1 MKNILKVAAATFLLL
16 SGTACSDFL
25 DEDLKKELA
34 PDNTYTSTYGFQVG
48 VNGLYGWARSEFN
61 TWGGGTASLSQAC
74 PYEAFQVATDIVY
87 TGHKDGSLPVLYIFH
102 DIRRKLLEMVV
113 RPDCQR
119 KRIAYLCR

>member
-48 VNGLYGWARSEFN
+48 VNGLWLGPFRVQHMGRRYGFAKPGLSVRSIP
-61 TWGGGTASLSQAC
+61 GGDR
-74 PYEAFQVATDIVY
+74 YR
-87 TGHKDGSLPVLYIFH
+87 LY
-102 DIRRKLLEMVV
+102 RS
-113 RPDCQR
+113 
-119 KRIAYLCR
+119 

>member
-61 TWGGGTASLSQAC
+61 TWGRRYGFAKPGLSVRSIPGGDR
-74 PYEAFQVATDIVY
+74 YR
-87 TGHKDGSLPVLYIFH
+87 LY
-102 DIRRKLLEMVV
+102 RS
-113 RPDCQR
+113 
-119 KRIAYLCR
+119 